1 VLPAVTGI
9 YGVMSYFVNERTR
22 KFGIRVALGVDP
34 ITAIRCE

>member
-22 KFGIRVALGVDP
+22 KFGIRVDP